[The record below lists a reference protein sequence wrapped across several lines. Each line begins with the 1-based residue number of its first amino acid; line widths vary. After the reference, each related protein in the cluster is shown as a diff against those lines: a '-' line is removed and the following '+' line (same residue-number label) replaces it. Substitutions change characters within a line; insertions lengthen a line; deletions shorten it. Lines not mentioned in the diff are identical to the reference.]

1 MRTVFDHLVVAAARL
16 DDGAAWVRDRLGV
29 AMAPG
34 GRHARMGT
42 HNRLLRLGSGRYL
55 EVIAIDPD
63 APAPDRPRWFGLD
76 EPALQARLARAPRI
90 VGWVARTLDIAWATA
105 RSTAPFGAV
114 EPMSRGALRW
124 RITIPADGAPPEG
137 GALPSLIEWPA
148 DRPHPA
154 ESLPDLG
161 CRLARIEIGHPD
173 TARIADALAAVG
185 FDDEGGL
192 VRTVEATHVG
202 FTALIE
208 TPQGLRRLTSGEEPG
223 GSPA

>member
-16 DDGAAWVRDRLGV
+16 DEGAAWVRERLGV
-29 AMAPG
+29 EMNPG
-34 GRHARMGT
+34 GRHPRMGT
-42 HNRLLRLGSGRYL
+42 HNRLLRVGPGRYM
-55 EVIAIDPD
+55 EVIAVYPD

-76 EPALQARLARAPRI
+76 EPALQARLAREPQI
-90 VGWVARTLDIAWATA
+90 VGWVARTRDIACATA
-105 RSTAPFGAV
+105 GSSTPFGGIEA
-114 EPMSRGALRW
+114 MSRGALRW
-124 RITIPADGAPPEG
+124 LITIAADGSLPEG
-137 GALPSLIEWPA
+137 GAFPSLIEWPA

-161 CRLARIEIGHPD
+161 CRLARIDIGHPD
-173 TARIADALAAVG
+173 PARIAGALATVG

-192 VRTVEATHVG
+192 VRIVEAPRIG

-208 TPQGLRRLTSGEEPG
+208 MPQGLRRLASGEELG